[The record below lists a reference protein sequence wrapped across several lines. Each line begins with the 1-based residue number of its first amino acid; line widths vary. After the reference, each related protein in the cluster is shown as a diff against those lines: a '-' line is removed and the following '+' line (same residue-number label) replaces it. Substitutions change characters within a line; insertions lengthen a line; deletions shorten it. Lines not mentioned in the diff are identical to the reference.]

1 MVKQTVV
8 SVNGKKTAY
17 LNEKITKVDKSKY
30 VGYKN
35 PPILNSSVVSVNSKS
50 VCRDS
55 KRNRRKQKI
64 MAILSSFSN
73 SSNNN
78 VVTGGNTSV
87 NSAFEEGLQPNE
99 RIIAFN
105 LNPSSSQQIS
115 GGEITAAG
123 ANRTKTWLTSAA
135 TSIMYGDKKGFLNSK
150 LLVAAHVWNGKG
162 YVAPPS
168 YSQGPDKQ
176 YRLHPNAEP
185 SGLAAEVY
193 GEFLE
198 FTKGKVAELENKK
211 QMLNSE
217 KAQFNQ
223 MLLQVLD
230 ELSNPDTTF
239 SVSDLEETEAHC
251 YQKIAE
257 CEEVVNSIDK
267 DIEEYT
273 THLKNKDYFRGWCE
287 NIQVSINLPGL
298 ELAQMKSAWAR
309 LNAGAKLILKVKCVI
324 SYELAETF
332 EIHIQGI
339 ACDIAEG
346 YLAPLSRGKAVGT
359 EVGNQLQALAQ
370 THYQQLKKETDG
382 EESKKLLSAFINTA
396 KEGNKKTKERNEFR
410 AEQRR
415 KKWEAEQQA
424 KLLEKT
430 RQEQIDVQETIS
442 KEESKELGAPEIT
455 DLNQMSDLFNA

>member
-1 MVKQTVV
+1 MTGQQVI
-8 SVNGKKTAY
+8 SVNGKK
-17 LNEKITKVDKSKY
+17 LGKGRGGLK
-30 VGYKN
+30 
-35 PPILNSSVVSVNSKS
+35 PPILNSSVVSVIN
-50 VCRDS
+50 RDS
-55 KRNRRKQKI
+55 KHNRRI
-64 MAILSSFSN
+64 NNMSILSSFG
-73 SSNNN
+73 NNN
-78 VVTGGNTSV
+78 VVTAGNTSV
-87 NSAFEEGLQPNE
+87 NTAFEEGLQPNE

-123 ANRTKTWLTSAA
+123 TTRTKTWLTSAA

-168 YSQGPDKQ
+168 YSQSPDKV

-185 SGLAAEVY
+185 SGIAAEVY

-198 FTKGKVAELENKK
+198 FTKGKIAELEAKKKVVLTEKETTNK
-211 QMLNSE
+211 L
-217 KAQFNQ
+217 
-223 MLLQVLD
+223 LLQVLA
-230 ELSNPDTTF
+230 EQENPDTEY
-239 SVSDLEETEAHC
+239 SLSDLEDTEKHC
-251 YQKIAE
+251 YVKMAE
-257 CEEVVNSIDK
+257 CDKQVNQLEE

-339 ACDIAEG
+339 ATDITEG

-359 EVGNQLQALAQ
+359 EEGNLKQALAQ
-370 THYQQLKKETDG
+370 THYQHLKKETAG
-382 EESKKLLSAFINTA
+382 EEDKKLLSAFINTA
-396 KEGNKKTKERNEFR
+396 KEGNKKTKERNNFR
-410 AEQRR
+410 SETRR
-415 KKWEAEQQA
+415 KAWEAEQQA
-424 KLLEKT
+424 KLLQQM
-430 RQEQIDVQETIS
+430 RQEQIDVQSPDSE
-442 KEESKELGAPEIT
+442 KEESQEQPTPEIT
-455 DLNQMSDLFNA
+455 LEQMSDLFNT